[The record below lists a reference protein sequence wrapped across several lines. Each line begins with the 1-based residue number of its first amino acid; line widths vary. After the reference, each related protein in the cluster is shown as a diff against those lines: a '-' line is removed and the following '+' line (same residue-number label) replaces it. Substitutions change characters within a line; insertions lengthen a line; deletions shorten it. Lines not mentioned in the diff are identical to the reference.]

1 MNLPTKLT
9 VSRIVIVVVMLLGL
23 FTCDILYMAGI
34 LVMPMVGT
42 INLAYFI
49 SFFLFVIASLTDML
63 DGKIARKYNLVTDM
77 GKFLDP
83 VADKLLVNLTLIYLA
98 LPHFGTNNAFI
109 PLSCVIIMIGRDL
122 IIDAFRLVA
131 STKGSVVAANI
142 FGKLKTVFQMVA
154 IPMVL
159 LNSWPFAYFDA
170 DWNNYLRICNIA
182 IYIATAMSL
191 ISLIIYLKQNWHILL
206 EKKENDLNLC
216 YNK

>member
-34 LVMPMVGT
+34 LTMPMIGP

-98 LPHFGTNNAFI
+98 LPHFGTNNAVI
-109 PLSCVIIMIGRDL
+109 PVSCVIIMIGRDL

-191 ISLIIYLKQNWHILL
+191 ISLIIYLEQNWHILL
-206 EKKENDLNLC
+206 EKKEND
-216 YNK
+216 

>member
-9 VSRIVIVVVMLLGL
+9 LSRIVIVVVMLVGL
-23 FTCDILYMAGI
+23 FTCDILYVAGV
-34 LVMPMVGT
+34 LTMPMIGP

-49 SFFLFVIASLTDML
+49 SFFLFIVASLTDML

-98 LPHFGTNNAFI
+98 IPHFGTDNAVI

-131 STKGSVVAANI
+131 SSKGSVVAANI

-159 LNSWPFAYFDA
+159 LNSWPFSYFDA
-170 DWNNYLRICNIA
+170 GWSNYLRVCNIA

-191 ISLIIYLKQNWHILL
+191 LSLIIYLKQNWHILL
-206 EKKENDLNLC
+206 EKKEND
-216 YNK
+216 

>member
-34 LVMPMVGT
+34 LTMPMIGP

-206 EKKENDLNLC
+206 EKKEND
-216 YNK
+216 

>member
-34 LVMPMVGT
+34 LVMPMIGP

-109 PLSCVIIMIGRDL
+109 PVSCVIIMIGRDL

-191 ISLIIYLKQNWHILL
+191 ISLIIYLKQNWRILL
-206 EKKENDLNLC
+206 EKKEND
-216 YNK
+216 

>member
-23 FTCDILYMAGI
+23 FTCDILYLAGI
-34 LVMPMVGT
+34 LVMPMIGP

-206 EKKENDLNLC
+206 EKKEND
-216 YNK
+216 

>member
-1 MNLPTKLT
+1 
-9 VSRIVIVVVMLLGL
+9 
-23 FTCDILYMAGI
+23 
-34 LVMPMVGT
+34 
-42 INLAYFI
+42 
-49 SFFLFVIASLTDML
+49 
-63 DGKIARKYNLVTDM
+63 M

-98 LPHFGTNNAFI
+98 LPHFGTNNAVI
-109 PLSCVIIMIGRDL
+109 PVSCVIIMIGRDL

-206 EKKENDLNLC
+206 EKKEND
-216 YNK
+216 

>member
-9 VSRIVIVVVMLLGL
+9 LSRIVIVVVMLIGL

-34 LVMPMVGT
+34 LNMPTLGPV
-42 INLAYFI
+42 NVAYLICFVLFI
-49 SFFLFVIASLTDML
+49 VASITDAL

-98 LPHFGTNNAFI
+98 LPHFGLDKQAII
-109 PLSCVIIMIGRDL
+109 PVFCVIIMIGRDL
-122 IIDAFRLVA
+122 IIDAFRLAAA
-131 STKGSVVAANI
+131 SKGSILAANI

-182 IYIATAMSL
+182 VYLATAMSL
-191 ISLIIYLKQNWHILL
+191 LSLIIYLKQNWHILTE
-206 EKKENDLNLC
+206 EKQK
-216 YNK
+216 

>member
-34 LVMPMVGT
+34 LTMPMIGP

-98 LPHFGTNNAFI
+98 LPHFGTNNAVI
-109 PLSCVIIMIGRDL
+109 PVSCVIIMIGRDL

-131 STKGSVVAANI
+131 STKGSVVAASI

-206 EKKENDLNLC
+206 EKKEND
-216 YNK
+216 